1 MNRLK
6 YFFPSGKEG
15 EEGDRACMLE
25 KYFTKVLIEKFYI
38 KKQRCFLMAVLC
50 LLT

>member
-6 YFFPSGKEG
+6 YFFSSGKEG
-15 EEGDRACMLE
+15 EEGGRACVLE
-25 KYFTKVLIEKFYI
+25 KYFTKVLHLKTGM
-38 KKQRCFLMAVLC
+38 FLMAVLSY